1 MDKIEYQE
9 KLEDIKAL
17 AEEGNF
23 REAADMADTI
33 DWRHVKSVRTLYM
46 IGEIYEADKLYEDA
60 IRVLKYAYKRS
71 STSKTVVYRLAELS
85 LRVRDIPA
93 AREYAKELSALAPHD
108 SSRYVLDYK
117 VKRAEGRSLEEQ
129 IKVLEK
135 LKEREYTERWSYELA
150 RLYLKAGQEE
160 KCVETCDDLILWF
173 SEGKYVIKAMELKMQ
188 VQPLTP
194 AQKKKYDSSLK
205 KKTEKKTEDKPSAA
219 APVSYDADAASLQ
232 AAPEKE
238 PSKPEDFAVSE
249 KAAEEAAPYP
259 AEETDKI
266 SENAVKSA
274 VREGGRR
281 KKAAHIAE
289 TIDKM
294 DEAAA
299 ASIPE
304 DKAAG
309 ASRVNIRRMNGENIG
324 SFTSTDSK
332 DQLANSIRAV
342 FSGLQKPA
350 PSLDDMPEITEHF
363 EEADLQEE
371 SSEKESEYAGYRVR
385 NLEPESVKDGVVVTG
400 TEDSGEHQMSL
411 EDYRK
416 ADEIDLNA
424 LFAETSG
431 ALAGEIASG
440 DFAKTGLVEPENENA
455 DRAEADGNAEVS
467 QAGQPEE
474 VVEEAAEQPEMSALS
489 EPENEIADGLSE
501 VGEENPASEK
511 DEDIALTPESET
523 LELTPEAEKAVI
535 DASEA
540 SEETESTESTAGKIS
555 SEEDETIISDA
566 GDVEIVPTVPAE
578 DEELPLSD
586 SSENDGLDAKEND
599 SLTDTG
605 EIFIFNEIVEETPAG
620 EKTAEEDKAPEP
632 FVVENLPPK
641 AGDQNLGLTR
651 EFNFEK
657 ELEKVMRTGVSRE
670 EALREVAGRASDEAA
685 AATEGDRPMIDVT
698 QQIPSELLA
707 TEEEIKSEYKPDMA
721 NLLAMDEEEEVSEVS
736 QAIINDIMEKPET
749 MDFVPV
755 EPRRLSES
763 ETKIFTYFAPIPGIA
778 EQVTQAIADVHNNA
792 GDKTSRS
799 GNVILVGRQGSG
811 KTRLAESLILAICQ
825 DLHIKGART
834 AHIDARDFNKKD
846 PAKVVSRM
854 AGGFLVIEGAGSLT
868 GKTIQKLSQAME
880 FRTDDLVVILEDEK
894 QDLNEMLEKNPEFAE
909 KFTSRIVVPVFT
921 NDELVTFGKT
931 YTKEKGYKMDE
942 MCVLALYTMIG
953 DNQKDREPVTV
964 GKVQEMIDQAI
975 ARSERGTRKL
985 SRRLSR
991 KETDQ
996 DGRII
1001 LHEKDFDF

>member
-219 APVSYDADAASLQ
+219 APVSSAADTAALQ

-324 SFTSTDSK
+324 SFTSVDSK

-350 PSLDDMPEITEHF
+350 PSLDDMPEMTEHF

-371 SSEKESEYAGYRVR
+371 SSGKESEYAGYRVR

-440 DFAKTGLVEPENENA
+440 DFAKTGLVEPENET
-455 DRAEADGNAEVS
+455 ADGNAEVS
-467 QAGQPEE
+467 QAGQPE
-474 VVEEAAEQPEMSALS
+474 
-489 EPENEIADGLSE
+489 D
-501 VGEENPASEK
+501 GEENPAEEMDEAPCQASEK
-511 DEDIALTPESET
+511 DEDTALTPESEA
-523 LELTPEAEKAVI
+523 LELTPEAEKAAA
-535 DASEA
+535 DEAEA
-540 SEETESTESTAGKIS
+540 SEETAKELAEEAEAQT
-555 SEEDETIISDA
+555 EDEIIIPDA
-566 GDVEIVPTVPAE
+566 GNVEVVPTVQAE

-586 SSENDGLDAKEND
+586 SSENDGLEAKEND
-599 SLTDTG
+599 SLNDTG

-632 FVVENLPPK
+632 FVVENLPSK